1 MSKTARNT
9 KSEAKDLPDDGTSYN
24 VILLMRHPDID
35 PGEVTRQFGLTP
47 HVAFRKGCIRTLQ
60 NGKELPGVSQDSR
73 WNHVYRFSKSHRVG
87 DALTQVVTFLE
98 GHKAFIKKL
107 CLQGASF
114 ELYVQL
120 PGTTNI
126 GDSISWDLL
135 HRMSQLRVSLGIEVF
150 PRLGGSWNSSGI
162 SRVDEL

>member
-1 MSKTARNT
+1 MSKDVRNAE
-9 KSEAKDLPDDGTSYN
+9 SEVKELPDDGAAYN

-35 PGEVTRQFGLTP
+35 PGEVTREFGLTP
-47 HVAFRKGCIRTLQ
+47 HVAFRKGCVRTLQ
-60 NGKELPGVSQDSR
+60 NGKELPGVSRDSR
-73 WNHVYRFSKSHRVG
+73 WNHVYRFSMGRRVG
-87 DALTQVVTFLE
+87 EALAQIVTFLE

-107 CLQGASF
+107 CLHGASF

-135 HRMSQLRVSLGIEVF
+135 RRMSQLRVSLGIEVF
-150 PRLGGSWNSSGI
+150 PRLGGSWNSSGV
-162 SRVDEL
+162 SQVDDL